1 MQICPACRQENP
13 AGFKFCGA
21 CAAPLDAAPA
31 PAREERKVITVL
43 FADLVGFTS
52 RAEKLDPEDVR
63 ALLSPYYARLRH
75 ELERHGGTVEKFI
88 GDAVVALFG
97 APAAHE
103 DDPERAVRA
112 ALAIREA
119 VAELNEADPTLEL
132 EVRIAVNTGE
142 ALIALGAR
150 PELGEGMASGDVV
163 NTAARLQTAAPV
175 NGILVGEATYRA
187 TTSAIEYSAADAVL
201 AKGKSEPVSA
211 WEAIRARARF
221 GLDVEQRPRT
231 PLVGRERE
239 LGVLSDALGRAREE
253 ASPQLVTLVG
263 VPGIGKSRLLAELF
277 QVVDRDP
284 DLILWRQGRSLP
296 YGEALSYWALAE
308 VVKSQ
313 LGVLETDSVDV
324 ADAKLHAGVAAATDS
339 AEAEW
344 IERHLR
350 PLLGLEAQLAEAGDR
365 RAEAFAAWRRF
376 LEAIAERQ
384 PMVLVFEDLHWADD
398 GLLDFID
405 YLADWASGVALL
417 IVCTARPELLAKRP
431 EWGGGKRS
439 STTVTV
445 PALRSE
451 ETAQLLAA
459 LLEQTLLPAEIQ
471 AAVLQRTEGNPLFA
485 EEYVRML
492 QDRGFLVRSRH
503 GWELELDA
511 HDKLPL
517 PETVQGLIAARLD
530 SLSSEE
536 KELVQNAAV
545 IGKVFW
551 TGAVAALGG
560 SEAPYLL
567 EERLHAL
574 ERKEFLRRER
584 RSAVAAETQYAF
596 LHLLLR
602 DVAYAQIPRAERAAK
617 HVHAA
622 EWMESLAAD
631 RSEDRAEMLAH
642 HYVEA
647 LDLLQAT
654 GAEETMVSERA
665 RRAFEE
671 AAERALALH
680 APAAAVGYLDRALDL
695 TSPDDPDRAGLLF
708 TYVNTKWALGENQ
721 IELGET
727 AYELALANG
736 QRELAAETLS
746 LLAHQLWAE
755 GLNEPAVQRSDQ
767 ALALVSDA
775 SPSRTTAAVR
785 AERAVR
791 LWISGRVDEGLDL
804 ALETLAEAKA
814 VGAEDVAAHAL
825 RVIGTIRASSG
836 DEQGF
841 ADLERSVEIGKKL
854 RDPLTMHLAY
864 NNMANMHWHFGRVA
878 EGARCLAIDRETQ
891 TQFGLAPGSGN
902 LRWIEGEEI
911 LYLDLVG
918 RWNEVVS
925 RAEQFMSSLGEGRH
939 YLVGACQMLL
949 ANALAAMG
957 DVPGAL
963 SASEK
968 ALELARQV
976 KDPQQL
982 QPALLARARTLLAA
996 DRRPESAALLTEMM
1010 AGKPL
1015 LNEYWFKE
1023 LPWALLAHGRE
1034 DDYLAAAKDAAQTP
1048 WVEAGVAA
1056 ATRDFAKAASIYQH
1070 FGARG
1075 IEAIA
1080 RLHAA
1085 EDAVAAGRRAR
1096 ADEELA
1102 KARPFFEAEHAKPY
1116 LLRCEALLAAAS

>member
-1 MQICPACRQENP
+1 MQTCPACGQENP

-21 CAAPLDAAPA
+21 CGAALDAAPVA
-31 PAREERKVITVL
+31 AREERKVISVL

-97 APAAHE
+97 APVAHE
-103 DDPERAVRA
+103 DDPERGVRA
-112 ALAIREA
+112 ALAIRGA

-187 TTSAIEYSAADAVL
+187 TTSAIEYATAEAVS
-201 AKGKSEPVSA
+201 AKGKSEPVPA
-211 WEAIRARARF
+211 WEALRARARF
-221 GLDVEQRPRT
+221 GLDVEQRPKT

-239 LGVLSDALGRAREE
+239 LGVLSHALGRAREE
-253 ASPQLVTLVG
+253 TSPQLVTLVG

-308 VVKSQ
+308 IVKSQ
-313 LGVLETDSVDV
+313 LGVLENDSVDV
-324 ADAKLHAGVAAATDS
+324 ADAKLRAGVAAAIDS

-344 IERHLR
+344 TERHLR
-350 PLLGLEAQLAEAGDR
+350 PLLGLGAQPAEAGDR

-384 PMVLVFEDLHWADD
+384 PIVLVFEDLHWADD

-439 STTVTV
+439 ATTVTV

-451 ETAQLLAA
+451 ETAQLLAT

-471 AAVLQRTEGNPLFA
+471 AAVLRRTEGNPLFA

-492 QDRGFLVRSRH
+492 QDRGFLVRGRH
-503 GWELELDA
+503 GWALED

-517 PETVQGLIAARLD
+517 PETVQGMIAARLD
-530 SLSSEE
+530 SLSAEE
-536 KELVQNAAV
+536 KELVQSAAV

-560 SEAPYLL
+560 AEKPYLL

-602 DVAYAQIPRAERAAK
+602 DVAYGQIPRAERAAK
-617 HVHAA
+617 HVCAA

-642 HYVEA
+642 HYIEA
-647 LDLLQAT
+647 LDLLRAT
-654 GAEETMVSERA
+654 GADETTVSRPA
-665 RRAFEE
+665 RRALKE

-680 APAAAVGYLDRALDL
+680 APAAAIGYLDRALDV
-695 TSPDDPDRAGLLF
+695 TSPDDPDRARLLF
-708 TYVNTKWALGENQ
+708 TYITTKWALGENQ

-746 LLAHQLWAE
+746 LLAHELWAE
-755 GLNEPAVQRSDQ
+755 GLIELAAQRSDE
-767 ALALVSDA
+767 AFALVSDA
-775 SPSRTTAAVR
+775 PPSRTTASVR

-804 ALETLAEAKA
+804 ALETLVEAEA

-825 RVIGTIRASSG
+825 RVIGTIRAASG

-841 ADLERSVEIGKKL
+841 VDLERSVEIGNKL
-854 RDPLTMHLAY
+854 SDPLTMHLAY

-878 EGARCLAIDRETQ
+878 EGAKCLEIDREIQ
-891 TQFGLAPGSGN
+891 TRFGLAPGSVN

-911 LYLDLVG
+911 LHLDLVG
-918 RWNEVVS
+918 RWNEVVR

-939 YLVGACQMLL
+939 YLVGACQLLL
-949 ANALAAMG
+949 ANALGALG
-957 DVPGAL
+957 DLPGAL
-963 SASEK
+963 AASET
-968 ALELARQV
+968 ALELAREV

-982 QPALLARARTLLAA
+982 HPALLARGRVLFAVG
-996 DRRPESAALLTEMM
+996 RRPESSAVFDELMGA
-1010 AGKPL
+1010 KPM

-1023 LPWALLAHGRE
+1023 LPWALLEHERQDE
-1034 DDYLAAAKDAAQTP
+1034 YLTAAKVAAQTP
-1048 WVEAGVAA
+1048 WVEAGVAVA
-1056 ATRDFAKAASIYQH
+1056 SRDFAKAAAIYEDC
-1070 FGARG
+1070 GAQG

-1085 EDAVAAGRRAR
+1085 EKLASGGDAAR
-1096 ADEELA
+1096 AEEELT
-1102 KARPFFEAEHAKPY
+1102 KARRFFEAEGAMPY
-1116 LLRCEALLAAAS
+1116 LRRCEAVLAAAS

>member
-1 MQICPACRQENP
+1 MNCPVCGQENP

-21 CAAPLDAAPA
+21 CGAELGAEPA
-31 PAREERKVITVL
+31 SAREERKVITVL

-63 ALLSPYYARLRH
+63 AMLSPYYARLRH

-97 APAAHE
+97 APVAHE

-112 ALAIREA
+112 AIAIREA
-119 VAELNEADPTLEL
+119 VAELNEADPTPEL

-163 NTAARLQTAAPV
+163 NTSARLQTAAPV

-187 TTSAIEYSAADAVL
+187 TTSAIEYAAAEAVL
-201 AKGKSEPVSA
+201 AKGKSEPVPA
-211 WEAIRARARF
+211 WEALRARARF
-221 GLDVEQRPRT
+221 GLDVEQRPKT

-239 LGVLSDALGRAREE
+239 LGVLSHGLAQAREE
-253 ASPQLVTLVG
+253 TSPQLVTLVG

-308 VVKSQ
+308 IVKSQ

-324 ADAKLHAGVAAATDS
+324 ADAKLQAGVAAATDS

-350 PLLGLEAQLAEAGDR
+350 PLLGLGAQLAEAGDR

-384 PMVLVFEDLHWADD
+384 PIVLVFEDLHWADE

-431 EWGGGKRS
+431 GWGGGKRS
-439 STTVTV
+439 ATTVTV
-445 PALRSE
+445 SALRSE
-451 ETAQLLAA
+451 ETAQLLST

-471 AAVLQRTEGNPLFA
+471 ATVLQRTEGNPLFA

-492 QDRGFLVRSRH
+492 QDRGFLVRGQH
-503 GWELELDA
+503 GWELET
-511 HDKLPL
+511 HDQLPL
-517 PETVQGLIAARLD
+517 PETVQGMIAARLD
-530 SLSSEE
+530 SLSVDE
-536 KELVQNAAV
+536 KELIQNAAV

-551 TGAVAALGG
+551 TGALAAFGG
-560 SEAPYLL
+560 SKAPFMI
-567 EERLHAL
+567 EDRLHEL

-584 RSAVAAETQYAF
+584 RSAVAEETQYAF

-602 DVAYAQIPRAERAAK
+602 DVAYGQIPRAERVAK
-617 HVHAA
+617 HVRAA

-642 HYVEA
+642 HYLEA
-647 LDLLQAT
+647 LDLIRAT
-654 GAEETMVSERA
+654 GAEETTLREPA
-665 RRAFEE
+665 RRALKV

-680 APAAAVGYLDRALDL
+680 APAAAVGYLERALDL
-695 TSPDDPDRAGLLF
+695 TSPEDPERARLLL
-708 TYVNTKWALGENQ
+708 TYVNTKWAMGENQ
-721 IELGET
+721 IELAET
-727 AYELALANG
+727 AYEIALANG
-736 QRELAAETLS
+736 ERELAAETLS

-755 GLNEPAVQRSDQ
+755 GLNEPAVQRSNE
-767 ALALVSDA
+767 AFTLVSDA
-775 SPSRTTAAVR
+775 PPSRTTASVR

-791 LWISGRVDEGLDL
+791 LWISGRVDEGLSL
-804 ALETLAEAKA
+804 ALETLAEAEA

-825 RVIGTIRASSG
+825 RVIGTIRAADG

-841 ADLERSVEIGKKL
+841 ADLERSVEIGERL
-854 RDPLTMHLAY
+854 HDPLTMHLAY

-878 EGARCLAIDRETQ
+878 EGARCLEIDRETQ
-891 TQFGLAPGSGN
+891 MRFGLTPGSGN

-911 LYLDLVG
+911 LHLDLIG
-918 RWNEVVS
+918 KWNDVVR
-925 RAEQFMSSLGEGRH
+925 RAEQFMSSLGDGRH
-939 YLVGACQMLL
+939 YLVGACNLL
-949 ANALAAMG
+949 VANALVALG
-957 DVPGAL
+957 DLPGAL
-963 SASEK
+963 SSSER

-982 QPALLARARTLLAA
+982 HPALLARARTLFAT
-996 DRRPESAALLTEMM
+996 DQRRESGELLDELMD
-1010 AGKPL
+1010 AKPL

-1023 LPWALLAHGRE
+1023 LPWALLELGRQVE
-1034 DDYLAAAKDAAQTP
+1034 YLTAAEDAAQTP
-1048 WVEAGVAA
+1048 WVEAGVAVA
-1056 ATRDFAKAASIYQH
+1056 SRDFAKAAAIYEDC
-1070 FGARG
+1070 GARG

-1080 RLHAA
+1080 RLQAA
-1085 EDAVAAGRRAR
+1085 EQLASEGQATRA
-1096 ADEELA
+1096 EQELT
-1102 KARPFFEAEHAKPY
+1102 KARGYFEAEGATPY
-1116 LLRCEALLAAAS
+1116 LRRCDAVLAAAS